1 MQPARFELH
10 AKEHTSN
17 PVQRPNFR
25 GLGTPTD
32 YQSPR
37 SRKSSQGR
45 QLKGD
50 PGGGFATDGEGHQ
63 PICTVF
69 ICTSLL
75 FAVFST
81 GMLWLPAPL
90 EAAAAPAIPLIDVFL
105 FSAWMLQEPA
115 QP

>member
-63 PICTVF
+63 SICTDV
-69 ICTSLL
+69 IGTSPC
-75 FAVFST
+75 FA
-81 GMLWLPAPL
+81 GCAPECCGCL
-90 EAAAAPAIPLIDVFL
+90 RP
-105 FSAWMLQEPA
+105 
-115 QP
+115 